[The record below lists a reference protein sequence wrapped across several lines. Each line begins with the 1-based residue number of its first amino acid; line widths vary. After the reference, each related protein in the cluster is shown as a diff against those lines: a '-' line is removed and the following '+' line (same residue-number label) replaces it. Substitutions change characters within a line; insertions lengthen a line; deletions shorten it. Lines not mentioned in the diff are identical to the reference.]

1 MGTMTES
8 EQCRPLRA
16 GVFTLVCASLS
27 AIGHAV
33 SSGHDVPAVGLLLGM
48 GVVFAMAWASSSRR
62 QGPWMLTAWML
73 WGQLAL
79 HVTFAYT
86 QEVGSGRPGL
96 EHLGVGHTG
105 HSGTVLAQD
114 PVPAWVMIAM
124 HLVMALVSAWWLHLG
139 ENALFAFLRF
149 MALSLVPLLLVVG
162 AIPTAREATVP
173 RFAAPDEH
181 SRSRPPYLRHSRV
194 LRGPPLVLAA

>member
-27 AIGHAV
+27 AIGHAL
-33 SSGHDVPAVGLLLGM
+33 SSGHDVPAVGLLLGVA
-48 GVVFAMAWASSSRR
+48 VVFAMAWAASSRR
-62 QGPWMLTAWML
+62 QSPWMLTAWML

-79 HVTFAYT
+79 HVAFAYT
-86 QEVGSGRPGL
+86 QGTGSGHPGS
-96 EHLGVGHTG
+96 GHAG
-105 HSGTVLAQD
+105 RAETVLVQQD
-114 PVPAWVMIAM
+114 PMPVWAMIAM

-149 MALSLVPLLLVVG
+149 MALSLIPLLLVVG
-162 AIPTAREATVP
+162 AIPTAREATAP
-173 RFAAPDEH
+173 RFAATDEH

-194 LRGPPLVLAA
+194 LRGPPPVLAA

>member
-1 MGTMTES
+1 MGTMSES

-33 SSGHDVPAVGLLLGM
+33 NSGHDVPVAGLLLGM
-48 GVVFAMAWASSSRR
+48 VVVFAMAWAASSRR
-62 QGPWMLTAWML
+62 QSPWMLTAWML

-79 HVTFAYT
+79 HVTFAYA
-86 QEVGSGRPGL
+86 QGAGSGHADLAHAGQA
-96 EHLGVGHTG
+96 EA
-105 HSGTVLAQD
+105 VLAQE
-114 PVPAWVMIAM
+114 PMPAWAMITM

-149 MALSLVPLLLVVG
+149 MALALIPILLVVG
-162 AIPTAREATVP
+162 ATPTVRETAAP
-173 RFAAPDEH
+173 RFSATDEH

-194 LRGPPLVLAA
+194 LRGPPFVLAA

>member
-1 MGTMTES
+1 MTES

-33 SSGHDVPAVGLLLGM
+33 SSGHDVPVVGLLLGTA
-48 GVVFAMAWASSSRR
+48 VVFAMAWAASSRR
-62 QGPWMLTAWML
+62 QSYWMLAAWML

-86 QEVGSGRPGL
+86 QDAGSG
-96 EHLGVGHTG
+96 HLGLGHAGQT
-105 HSGTVLAQD
+105 GTVLVQE
-114 PVPAWVMIAM
+114 PVPAWAMIAV
-124 HLVMALVSAWWLHLG
+124 HLAMALVSAWWLHLG
-139 ENALFAFLRF
+139 EKALFAFLRF
-149 MALSLVPLLLVVG
+149 MALSLIPLLLVVG
-162 AIPTAREATVP
+162 AVPSVREATAV
-173 RFAAPDEH
+173 RFAATDER

-194 LRGPPLVLAA
+194 LRGPPFVPAA